1 MFNIDRNIYCLFF
14 ARYISRETRGF
25 CGKTRKGGRH
35 GMRQL
40 DHWIIGSDQITE
52 LPRLK
57 DPQDAASS
65 SRPNPWFLFA
75 ALAIDLFDLGLRCM
89 ARPFWALT
97 RPSGGLRIDAQKKW
111 RHGKGQFGGLGKHIP
126 SFSHCNGN
134 DWEWPTPSFQGNST
148 TQNPWRPRG
157 SCN

>member
-1 MFNIDRNIYCLFF
+1 
-14 ARYISRETRGF
+14 
-25 CGKTRKGGRH
+25 
-35 GMRQL
+35 MRQL

-97 RPSGGLRIDAQKKW
+97 RPSGGSKDRCPKEVAAWEGPI
-111 RHGKGQFGGLGKHIP
+111 RRSGQTYPIFQSLQ
-126 SFSHCNGN
+126 
-134 DWEWPTPSFQGNST
+134 WE
-148 TQNPWRPRG
+148 
-157 SCN
+157 